1 MKYRLG
7 RVAGFVCLGHIL
19 KCLHGIMLVW
29 PKKILT
35 DIFSYQLDPSHILK
49 CLQVSLAEITF
60 AHV

>member
-19 KCLHGIMLVW
+19 KCLYGIMLGW

-35 DIFSYQLDPSHILK
+35 DISSYQLDPGK
-49 CLQVSLAEITF
+49 RLQ
-60 AHV
+60 